1 MFACALYPTDQNY
14 LESVRAE
21 VSHQVICLCVKAIFA
36 IAYFLFT
43 SCISYLSKNTYL
55 EVFVSVPLHSRQN
68 ITLLSPR

>member
-36 IAYFLFT
+36 VTYFLFT
-43 SCISYLSKNTYL
+43 GCIS
-55 EVFVSVPLHSRQN
+55 
-68 ITLLSPR
+68 